1 MFLEVAYGK
10 NLFLYRSAIGKKN
23 AFFLSLYNTFK
34 KEYQVVVGV
43 LCDSNVKW
51 CGYQGKGNPTKTFG
65 VPLRG
70 YPWVQIRKPDIGSY

>member
-1 MFLEVAYGK
+1 MGK
-10 NLFLYRSAIGKKN
+10 TCFCIAQLLVKKMLF
-23 AFFLSLYNTFK
+23 FFLFTTHLRTNTRF
-34 KEYQVVVGV
+34 VVGV

-51 CGYQGKGNPTKTFG
+51 CGYQGKGNPAKTFG